1 MRTPALLSIALLSL
15 PAAVLAEEAREPDDL
30 EAALGDLIL
39 PAQFQRRPGESEP
52 IPPPEEPPPDPTAL
66 ALPDPD
72 AFPGDFTPIPDRWR
86 IVEGLGVNERWYD
99 PYNQNT
105 LKGDRPIIGNDIFLI
120 MTGISDTVIEPRSL
134 PTPVGIQ
141 SGDPGSNDVFGD
153 PNQFFFSQT
162 FLASASLVK
171 GDTAFK
177 PQDFELRLT
186 GAFNYNYTEA
196 GEDRVLFADPSDGRF
211 RNETF
216 FSLQEGFIDYHI
228 RNVSDRYDFDSIRV
242 GIQPFTADFRGFLFQ
257 DLPLGVR
264 LFGTRE
270 NNLWQ
275 YNLAWFRMFDKDIN
289 SGLNDL
295 SKLSNDSVFV
305 GNLYRQDFPI
315 LGMTSQATIV
325 HDRNRDDAR
334 NDQNG
339 FPARP
344 AQAGFNELPE
354 YDVTYFGLNFD
365 GRAGLINLTGSG
377 YFAIGD
383 TNSSLLTGE
392 DANIQAFFLAAEPSV
407 DFDWGRVRLS
417 ALYASGDDNPRDG
430 TDRGFDAIFE
440 NPLFAGADTSYWIRQ
455 AVPLIGGGFVT
466 LNNRNGVLVPLRHSK
481 ELGQA
486 NFVNPGITLLGGGV
500 DFDLLPELRLS
511 FNANYLR
518 FNNTE
523 VLEELRQQPD
533 IEKDIGFDLSAA
545 TIWRPFF
552 NQNVVLRLSGA
563 MLLPGQGFDD
573 LYGSSNDADLFYSVL
588 GNIVLTY

>member
-1 MRTPALLSIALLSL
+1 MRTLPLLSTALIGLAST
-15 PAAVLAEEAREPDDL
+15 ALAEEAGGRDDL
-30 EAALGDLIL
+30 ERALDELIL

-52 IPPPEEPPPDPTAL
+52 VPPPEEAPPDPTAL

-86 IVEGLGVNERWYD
+86 IVEGVGVNERWWD

-105 LKGDRPIIGNDIFLI
+105 LKGDRPIFDDYFLI

-186 GAFNYNYTEA
+186 GAFNYNYTQA
-196 GEDRVLFADPSDGRF
+196 GEDRVLFADPADGRF

-216 FSLQEGFIDYHI
+216 FALQEAFLDYHI

-275 YNLAWFRMFDKDIN
+275 YNIAWFRLFDKDIN
-289 SGLNDL
+289 SGLNDVG
-295 SKLSNDSVFV
+295 KLSNDDVFV

-325 HDRNRDDAR
+325 HNRNRDDAR
-334 NDQNG
+334 TDQNG

-344 AQAGFNELPE
+344 AQVGYNDLPE

-365 GRAGLINLTGSG
+365 GRASLINFTGSG
-377 YFAIGD
+377 YFALGD
-383 TNSSLLTGE
+383 TSSSLLTGE
-392 DANIQAFFLAAEPSV
+392 DANIQAFFLAGEPSV

-417 ALYASGDDNPRDG
+417 ALYASGDGDPRDG
-430 TDRGFDAIFE
+430 IDRGFDAIFE

-455 AVPLIGGGFVT
+455 AVPLIGGGLVS

-500 DFDLLPELRLS
+500 DFDVLPELRLS

-518 FNNTE
+518 FNQTE

-533 IEKDIGFDLSAA
+533 IDKEIGFDLSAA
-545 TIWRPFF
+545 SIWRPFL

-573 LYGSSNDADLFYSVL
+573 LYSASNDADLYYSVL